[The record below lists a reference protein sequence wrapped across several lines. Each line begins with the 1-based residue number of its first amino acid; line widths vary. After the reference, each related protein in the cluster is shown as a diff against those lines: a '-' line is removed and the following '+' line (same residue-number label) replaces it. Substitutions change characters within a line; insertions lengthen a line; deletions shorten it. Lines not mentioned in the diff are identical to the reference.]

1 MGVHEGHRDRLKE
14 RFSAYGLDNFND
26 VNVLELLLFY
36 AIPRKD
42 TNTLAHAL
50 LEEFGSLDAVFEAS
64 PQALE
69 AVPGIGAHAATLLR
83 LVPEI
88 ARRCAIARTR
98 TISSFTSASET
109 ARWLIPRLADEKAEK
124 LLLLCLNP
132 QKQLLSCVELASG
145 VVDSVSFNVRLVVET
160 ALRVR
165 ASSVI
170 LAHNHPSGNP
180 HPSRDDERLTRK
192 AREALQLVDILL
204 DDHLIIGGQ
213 SYFSFADS
221 GLLLYAQGGL

>member
-1 MGVHEGHRDRLKE
+1 MEMHDGHRGRLRE
-14 RFSAYGLDNFND
+14 RYIDYGLDNFND
-26 VNVLELLLFY
+26 LNVLELLLFY
-36 AIPRKD
+36 AIPRRD

-88 ARRCAIARTR
+88 ARRCAIAKTR
-98 TISSFTSASET
+98 SIRSFSCSADA
-109 ARWLIPRLADEKAEK
+109 ARYLLPRLGHEKTEKA
-124 LLLLCLNP
+124 LLLCLNP
-132 QKQLLSCVELASG
+132 QKQLISCVELASG

-204 DDHLIIGGQ
+204 DDHLIIGGH